1 MRRSGHTALVA
12 HATDSVAPPH
22 CCLRMRRTGERGL
35 WTAAETCPNVQ
46 THRGDWYGV
55 GREWETLLDWNEPV
69 GDAREPAWGQRS
81 GFGWG
86 VLGGKLYVL
95 GGEMSSEHQNGSKN
109 DVWSSSNGGSWTLLH
124 PTAVQRDGSAAWEP
138 RTRFLHTVHEVGG
151 VHYLYVFSGVG
162 CGGYCNDVWRAP
174 APAPDSQD
182 LVFEKMGDT
191 ATKRGRE
198 RGLALSFSGRL
209 YDIGGV
215 NPAVFIDIHMSED
228 GGRTWQEVEIVEP
241 ACTAEN
247 GVCSWTDDIVG
258 AWPTSE
264 YRIVGTGHLDAIYI
278 FGGRSSSPGDGV
290 SVLRLKS
297 VGDGRQM
304 ELHREVGT
312 IGSGQIQRAYALSFL
327 STLWV
332 ATGLE
337 DLSGSGSNELYYLRD
352 DGQWAKQDDVS
363 EESSKMVGRLHGGF
377 ASFFAGD
384 AVTNATAVLNRICL
398 FLGDRNGVA
407 ARWRISCSKR
417 MKLPELC
424 LQHMGENVGQSG
436 VTLRAEDP
444 VEIRL
449 THATIPAGCRYHV
462 KYYAG
467 AFDPVLNPDYYK
479 QNVVVLPGSD
489 TRAYLF
495 QYQRVPFGNLHQLF
509 LNAKVVFEDNQV
521 FLDRTKTE
529 NSWLVKFTLQPP
541 SATSAFLK
549 TAAGGNSNLYHIT
562 VSCNDE
568 DTGTPRTSCERGGTC
583 KIAYSFAS
591 VDCDTFLCDVVICN
605 TNPCDIVIEDLVH
618 REALVQGSAQDYT
631 PQLLDVHA
639 RCTDSSGTYLE
650 SSWVKFPAPII
661 ARTTSYNDRS
671 TTSAPIQVVTT
682 PTPTPERLFI
692 FNYSSVRGFVGQTT
706 NSTKLVLRG
715 ENMDLT
721 AVVYVGRQVCIRT
734 DSQNPGKE
742 YSCLVPAGLG
752 VVDLSIEWTNSDG
765 ANVSTSTSTYRN
777 AIKYPLP
784 VTGIDAG
791 LLSTKGGSSVIVH
804 GAYPRDVVDIDFV
817 ATATIGGSSATGV
830 RWVSE
835 SSLALRSPQG
845 VGINHRIIL
854 SVHGTSQSLDTL
866 FSYQAPQISSI
877 KPSIGPGDG
886 GVKLTFFGS
895 SFGSHASTLHMYIG
909 SSRCKLTTWVS
920 DSNLI
925 CVSPAGFSD
934 RKDLPVSV
942 TVAQQI
948 SVSSG
953 RYQYTSGTD
962 LIEIFLS
969 QSPEDLRNVIETGDN
984 RRTRLDAFK
993 IWLTATLGLK
1003 EAGQVYIHAL
1013 EPSFRRTARRKSR
1026 LFLRIFASPKD
1037 SRTLSAIL
1045 EAFEFLV
1052 RESIGGFDG
1061 SGVTVEAIRLRP
1073 QEELISVAPASAK
1086 TSLDAAGSKAT
1097 KGSEEAGGVSLSVIL
1112 SVVATV
1118 VGLVFTCC
1126 CMIHFKRRLSRA
1138 SIRDSEI
1145 SSRPNAIA
1153 LHAEASSD
1161 LAMVRGVV
1169 LRPDAVQL
1177 GFFGPK
1183 KAALLKING
1192 GMCEQCYNSG
1202 FSTCVHQ
1209 NMGLIDD
1216 TQEDSQ
1222 EEVELCVVCME
1233 NNREALVVHADEAK
1247 TSHQVLCLACA
1258 YKVIAFVRLGACKL
1272 VPLMACRLPVSV
1284 LP

>member
-327 STLWV
+327 STLWF

-1003 EAGQVYIHAL
+1003 ERGQVYIHAL

>member
-1 MRRSGHTALVA
+1 MRRSAHTALVS

-22 CCLRMRRTGERGL
+22 CCPRMRRKGERGL
-35 WTAAETCPNVQ
+35 WTAAETCPNGR

-69 GDAREPAWGQRS
+69 GDAPEPAWGQRS

-86 VLGGKLYVL
+86 VLGGKIYVM
-95 GGEMSSEHQNGSKN
+95 GGEMRSLKN
-109 DVWSSSNGGSWTLLH
+109 DVWSSSNGTSWDLLH

-174 APAPDSQD
+174 APAPDSQK
-182 LVFEKMGDT
+182 LEFEKMGDT

-327 STLWV
+327 STLWF

-363 EESSKMVGRLHGGF
+363 EESSKMRGRLHGGF

-384 AVTNATAVLNRICL
+384 AVTNATTVLNRICL

-417 MKLPELC
+417 MIFPEPC
-424 LQHMGENVGQSG
+424 LQHMGENVGKSG

-444 VEIRL
+444 VEIRF
-449 THATIPAGCRYHV
+449 THAKIPAGCRYHV

-467 AFDPVLNPDYYK
+467 AFDPDQHTDYYT

-489 TRAYLF
+489 TCAYLF
-495 QYQRVPFGNLHQLF
+495 QYQRNPVGNLHQLF

-521 FLDRTKTE
+521 FLDTTKTE
-529 NSWLVKFTLQPP
+529 NSWLVKFTLPPP
-541 SATSAFLK
+541 SATSAILK

-583 KIAYSFAS
+583 KIAYSYAP
-591 VDCDTFLCDVVICN
+591 VDSDTILRDVVICD
-605 TNPCDIVIEDLVH
+605 TNPCDIVIEDLVR
-618 REALVQGSAQDYT
+618 REAWAQGSAQGYT

-661 ARTTSYNDRS
+661 ARTTSYNDHS
-671 TTSAPIQVVTT
+671 ATSAPLQVMTT
-682 PTPTPERLFI
+682 PTPTPARLFK

-706 NSTKLVLRG
+706 KSTKMVLRG
-715 ENMDLT
+715 ENMDLID
-721 AVVYVGRQVCIRT
+721 VVHVGRQVCIRT
-734 DSQNPGKE
+734 DSQNPGEE

-752 VVDLSIEWTNSDG
+752 VVDLRIEWKIFGG
-765 ANVSTSTSTYRN
+765 AKVSTSTSTYQN

-784 VTGIDAG
+784 VTSIDAG
-791 LLSTKGGSSVIVH
+791 LLSTKGGSTVIVH
-804 GAYPRDVVDIDFV
+804 GAYPKDVVDIDFV
-817 ATATIGGSSATGV
+817 AAATIGDSSATGV

-835 SSLALRSPQG
+835 SSLTLVASGG
-845 VGINHRIIL
+845 VGNNHRIIL
-854 SVHGTSQSLDTL
+854 SVQGTSQSLDTL

-877 KPSIGPGDG
+877 KSSIGPGDG
-886 GVKLTFFGS
+886 GVKITVFGS
-895 SFGSHASTLHMYIG
+895 SFGSHASTLLTYIG
-909 SSRCKLTTWVS
+909 SSHCKLTTWVS

-942 TVAQQI
+942 AVAQQS

-969 QSPEDLRNVIETGDN
+969 QSPEDLRNVIETGDS

-1013 EPSFRRTARRKSR
+1013 EPSFRRTARRKCR

-1052 RESIGGFDG
+1052 RKSIGGFDG

-1073 QEELISVAPASAK
+1073 QAELISVAPASAK

-1097 KGSEEAGGVSLSVIL
+1097 KGPEEAGGVSLSVIL
-1112 SVVATV
+1112 SVVATI
-1118 VGLVFTCC
+1118 VGMVFAC
-1126 CMIHFKRRLSRA
+1126 CMIHFKRRSSRA

-1161 LAMVRGVV
+1161 SAMVRGVV

-1183 KAALLKING
+1183 KAPLSKINS

-1209 NMGLIDD
+1209 NMGLIDN

-1258 YKVIAFVRLGACKL
+1258 YKVIAFVRLGACKP
-1272 VPLMACRLPVSV
+1272 VPLMVCRLPASV